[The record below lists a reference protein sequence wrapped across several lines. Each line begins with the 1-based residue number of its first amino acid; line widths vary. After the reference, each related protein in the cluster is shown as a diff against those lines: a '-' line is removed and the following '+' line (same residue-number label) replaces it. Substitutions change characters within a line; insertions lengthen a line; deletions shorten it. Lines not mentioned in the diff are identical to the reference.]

1 MKRRNWIG
9 LHLVAS
15 WVLMLAGT
23 AAAQPLGPG
32 GGAFWNQPISESWF
46 TFSRWNGVLPFQ
58 GGVPDADVTAHI
70 SYPVQVDIL
79 GQGQQAACHHLSLG
93 QAGVFLRIA
102 GSSSPASLT
111 VHGTQID
118 NFGQILV
125 GGDDALQESAFVI
138 ANNTN
143 ANGTGT
149 LSLRAPAGHDAV
161 IRPTN
166 NQGWL
171 LVNWPDHTIEGNGT
185 IGVRLQ
191 NDGVI
196 HANRNGRTLTFNGA
210 FDVDNNQQIRAS
222 NGGRILLSQPNGA
235 LAFRQSAT
243 GQLLIEP
250 GSELV
255 LQACGSNGLQGGRVL
270 GGGQVTVACQGMPV
284 EFVRFGSDMRVA
296 FFGNAILEVRPGGIE
311 NNGLIQ
317 TGPTGQIRS
326 QFGQSASL
334 RGSGRVQLEG
344 GSMANFLSG
353 LGYALVNEPTH
364 TIGGVGTISLAL
376 TNRGEVL
383 ADRNGQSSGDSV
395 LSLQQSTMNNEGRM
409 TARDT
414 GTLLINDIAV
424 LQTST
429 GQIRAFPGSAVLMQG
444 GVARIQ
450 GGSILTSGSG
460 VLAAQ
465 SSSATL
471 QDVRIEAGST
481 VLAGCSYTLRLQGVI
496 DQRGSI
502 VVDNSGCG
510 PNFATLQGQGTT
522 QVIGNGE
529 IRLRA
534 NAAGANVSL
543 AASGGTLSLA
553 STQMLTGSGNLS
565 GAIAMHGVIMPDQ
578 PYAPLGP
585 IGALTVPAGSSLSLS
600 NSSQLVMDLGALSNF
615 DRIQGSGNITVGGTL
630 DVRLVGGYVPLLGDT
645 FDLLT
650 GSAIVGQFSTIRMP
664 ATLSA
669 LDARVDVFAD
679 RVRLTVVP
687 PPFRDGFE

>member
-1 MKRRNWIG
+1 MTWRLFKG
-9 LHLVAS
+9 LQLLAGLALL
-15 WVLMLAGT
+15 WVGT

-58 GGVPDADVTAHI
+58 GGVPNADVTAHI

-93 QAGVFLRIA
+93 QAGVGLRIA

-118 NFGQILV
+118 NFGSILV
-125 GGDDALQESAFVI
+125 GGDDALRASEFII

-161 IRPTN
+161 IRAIN

-171 LVNWPDHTIEGNGT
+171 LVNWPDHTIDGNGT
-185 IGVRLQ
+185 ISVRLQ

-210 FDVDNNQQIRAS
+210 FDVDNNHLIRAS
-222 NGGRILLSQPNGA
+222 NGGRILISQPNGA
-235 LAFRQSAT
+235 LAFRQSAA
-243 GQLLIEP
+243 GQLVIEP

-255 LQACGSNGLQGGRVL
+255 LQSCGSNGLQGGRVL
-270 GGGQVTVACQGMPV
+270 GGGLVTVACQGMPV
-284 EFVRFGSDMRVA
+284 EFVRFESDMRVA
-296 FFGNAILEVRPGGIE
+296 FFGNSVLEVRPGGIE

-317 TGPTGQIRS
+317 TGPTGQVRS
-326 QFGQSASL
+326 PFGQSASL
-334 RGSGRVQLEG
+334 RGSGRLQLEG
-344 GSMANFLSG
+344 GSMANFSFG
-353 LGYALVNEPTH
+353 GGYAIVNEAAH
-364 TIGGVGTISLAL
+364 TIGGVGFIALAL
-376 TNRGEVL
+376 TNRGQLL
-383 ADRNGQSSGDSV
+383 ADRNGQSAGDNA
-395 LSLQQSTMNNEGRM
+395 LILQQSTMNNEGLM
-409 TARDT
+409 SARNT
-414 GTLLINDIAV
+414 GALLINDVAV

-429 GQIRAFPGSAVLMQG
+429 GQVQALNGSAVVMQG
-444 GVARIQ
+444 GAARIQ
-450 GGSILTSGSG
+450 GGSVLTSGSG
-460 VLAAQ
+460 VLVAQ

-471 QDVRIEAGST
+471 QDLHIEAGST
-481 VLAGCSYTLRLQGVI
+481 VRPDCSYTLRLQGVI
-496 DQRGSI
+496 DQRGTI
-502 VVDNSGCG
+502 VIDNSGCG
-510 PNFATLQGQGTT
+510 PNFATVQGNGTT

-534 NAAGANVSL
+534 NAPGANANLS
-543 AASGGTLSLA
+543 ASGGTLSLGSA
-553 STQMLTGSGNLS
+553 QMLTGSGNLS
-565 GAIAMHGVIMPDQ
+565 GSIAANGVIMPDQ
-578 PYAPLGP
+578 PYAPPGP
-585 IGALTVPAGSSLSLS
+585 TGTLTVQPGSSLVLS
-600 NSSQLVMDLGALSNF
+600 NSSQLVMDLASLGNF
-615 DRIQGSGNITVGGTL
+615 DRIQGSGSITIGGTL
-630 DVRLVGGYVPLLGDT
+630 DIRLVGGYLPLLGDT
-645 FDLLT
+645 FDLIT
-650 GSAIVGQFSTIRMP
+650 GSAISGQFSSVRMP